1 MTLLE
6 IINEAI
12 IINEVIILSI
22 KHHILVNELLAKS

>member
-12 IINEVIILSI
+12 IIIEIIILSI
-22 KHHILVNELLAKS
+22 KHHILVNELLTKS